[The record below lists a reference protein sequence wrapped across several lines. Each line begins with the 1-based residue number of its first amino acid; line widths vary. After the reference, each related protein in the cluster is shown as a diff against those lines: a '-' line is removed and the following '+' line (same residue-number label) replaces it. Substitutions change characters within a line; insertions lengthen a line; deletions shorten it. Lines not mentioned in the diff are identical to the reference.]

1 MKQLLLG
8 MPYWRYELK
17 NFKKRKNLIKKFI
30 KKYPLT
36 KSNLQNYSSNTD
48 LFLNNPDKQIEFTQE
63 VIKLLS
69 EELKHF
75 AKDIK
80 KNMVVTRSWAV
91 SYKKGED
98 QIMHHHGNKAFTAIM
113 YIDFDHKKHSPVIFK
128 KPWPNIFTG
137 KIEFIPPSPHL
148 KEGTLLIFPA
158 CLEHFAPVNLSEKE
172 RTVIS
177 FDIDFNE

>member
-36 KSNLQNYSSNTD
+36 KSNLQNYSSNTN

-75 AKDIK
+75 A
-80 KNMVVTRSWAV
+80 
-91 SYKKGED
+91 
-98 QIMHHHGNKAFTAIM
+98 
-113 YIDFDHKKHSPVIFK
+113 
-128 KPWPNIFTG
+128 
-137 KIEFIPPSPHL
+137 
-148 KEGTLLIFPA
+148 
-158 CLEHFAPVNLSEKE
+158 
-172 RTVIS
+172 
-177 FDIDFNE
+177 NEVLGR